1 MRVNASK
8 YGWSIKHV
16 IMIAMLVIASVF
28 AAFPQWQD
36 IAMIAMKD
44 EEASHILLVIPI
56 AVWLVWIRRI
66 RFRRCRPRASWVGSL
81 MVLAGY
87 ILSSLS
93 FSETVQFQAG
103 LHGGA
108 VLMLV
113 GAITTVVGTQVMANF
128 IPAVMILGLL
138 VPIPGNIRLA
148 IAGPLQNATAR
159 VTTTVLETLGFY
171 VERSGNLVNIND
183 MPIAVAEACNGMRM
197 VFALVLVSY
206 AFAFTVPLRNSV
218 RLMVLLLSPVAAII
232 TNVIRLAPTVMLYGY
247 ADPEN
252 TKFADGFHDMAGWL
266 MLPIAFLMLV
276 GITRALRWALVP
288 TYRFTLATQST

>member
-1 MRVNASK
+1 MNIHGLR
-8 YGWSIKHV
+8 YGWGVKHV
-16 IMIAMLVIASVF
+16 VLIVVLVAASIF
-28 AAFPQWQD
+28 ATLTQWLD
-36 IAMIAMKD
+36 ITNIAMKD
-44 EEASHILLVIPI
+44 EESSHIFLVIPI

-66 RFRRCRPRASWVGSL
+66 RFRRCPPRASWVGPL
-81 MVLAGY
+81 MITAGYVLARV
-87 ILSSLS
+87 SM
-93 FSETVQFQAG
+93 SESVQFQAG

-108 VLMLV
+108 VLMLI
-113 GAITTVVGTQVMANF
+113 GAITTVVGMQVIANF
-128 IPAVMILGLL
+128 IPAVLLLGLL
-138 VPIPGNIRLA
+138 VPIPGNLRLA

-159 VTTTVLETLGFY
+159 VTTTVLETMGFY

-232 TNVIRLAPTVMLYGY
+232 CNVLRLVPTVLLYGY
-247 ADPEN
+247 AE
-252 TKFADGFHDMAGWL
+252 TSVADDFHDIAGWL
-266 MLPIAFLMLV
+266 MLPVAFLMLV

-288 TYRFTLATQST
+288 TYRFTLATQSS